1 MKMKHSQNIL
11 INEKLLFYH
20 RTLSKTDDFRY
31 LHVKEINF
39 RLLNQQQIE
48 RMSKSV
54 LSGLKH
60 FWRMKALKMMRNAIY
75 FTLKTLFILKG
86 NPNY

>member
-11 INEKLLFYH
+11 IDEKLLFYH

-48 RMSKSV
+48 RMFKSA

-60 FWRMKALKMMRNAIY
+60 FWQMKALKNDEKCY
-75 FTLKTLFILKG
+75 LFHLKNSF
-86 NPNY
+86 YS

>member
-11 INEKLLFYH
+11 INEKLLFYR

-48 RMSKSV
+48 RMFKSA

-60 FWRMKALKMMRNAIY
+60 FWRMKALKNDEKCY
-75 FTLKTLFILKG
+75 LFHLKNSF
-86 NPNY
+86 YS